1 MMGKEI
7 IAFAIAGCL
16 CLGGYEALSYDGK
29 YERALNDP
37 EFYYLVDEAG
47 DPVSQLTD

>member
-16 CLGGYEALSYDGK
+16 CLGGYEAFSHDAK

-37 EFYYLVDEAG
+37 EFYYLVDEVG
-47 DPVSQLTD
+47 NPVSQLTD